1 MLGASGLGVV
11 VSRTDVYVAR
21 ALANHQQVVLGLE
34 VSQRPCLLFAL
45 QQVRLVPALLQVEDA
60 DWDRD
65 WMCPHGGAV
74 GHGEQVGTHRVGEQD
89 QDIVEVCC

>member
-1 MLGASGLGVV
+1 MVV
-11 VSRTDVYVAR
+11 ARTDVYVAR

-45 QQVRLVPALLQVEDA
+45 QQVGLVPALLQVEDA

-74 GHGEQVGTHRVGEQD
+74 GHGEQVGTHRVGKQD
-89 QDIVEVCC
+89 QGFVGVC